1 MDVEMRKVKFSEYF
15 KNRIKDIPF
24 AVMCA
29 LYMAFC
35 VGCMIYSAVELGAR
49 DALLAVVYMIF
60 IPAVFVFEYLIGFR
74 VGYILTVL
82 IIFSACGGLLGSS
95 YNIYMIL
102 PWFDSLLHA
111 VSGILF
117 FAAGFMLAEVFFGKD
132 NVNKHFFGK
141 LAFAIFFSTTVGVA
155 WEFFEYLIS
164 ETMGFDMLEDAIVTD
179 IQSYLLSQSHN
190 VAIELNDIT
199 QTVITYDGGK
209 EWVINGGYMDLGLYD
224 TLNDL
229 LIAAAGTVSI
239 AIVSIIS
246 FYKFPKFNKMF
257 IPELVNNRRK
267 PIEATAS
274 AADTADSAET
284 AEAVDDGV
292 AKESDN
298 LSDSVSDNVSDTVKD
313 ND

>member
-117 FAAGFMLAEVFFGKD
+117 FAAGFMLGEVFFGKD

-164 ETMGFDMLEDAIVTD
+164 ETMGFDMLEDAMVTD

-274 AADTADSAET
+274 AADTAET
-284 AEAVDDGV
+284 VDDGV

-298 LSDSVSDNVSDTVKD
+298 LSDNVSDNVSDTVKD

>member
-1 MDVEMRKVKFSEYF
+1 MRKVKFSEYF

-164 ETMGFDMLEDAIVTD
+164 ETMGFDMLEDAMVTD

-274 AADTADSAET
+274 AADSAET

>member
-164 ETMGFDMLEDAIVTD
+164 ETMGFDMLEDAMVTD

-246 FYKFPKFNKMF
+246 FYKFPKFNKMC

-267 PIEATAS
+267 PVEVTAS
-274 AADTADSAET
+274 AADTADTADIAET
-284 AEAVDDGV
+284 VDDGV
-292 AKESDN
+292 AKESDT
-298 LSDSVSDNVSDTVKD
+298 VSDNVSDTVKD

>member
-164 ETMGFDMLEDAIVTD
+164 ETMGFDMLEDAMVTD

-267 PIEATAS
+267 PVEATAS
-274 AADTADSAET
+274 AADTAET
-284 AEAVDDGV
+284 VDDGV
-292 AKESDN
+292 AKE
-298 LSDSVSDNVSDTVKD
+298 SDSVSDNVSDTVKD

>member
-95 YNIYMIL
+95 YNVYMIL

-164 ETMGFDMLEDAIVTD
+164 ETMGFDMLEDAMVTD

-274 AADTADSAET
+274 AADTAET
-284 AEAVDDGV
+284 VDDGV

>member
-95 YNIYMIL
+95 YNVYMIL

-117 FAAGFMLAEVFFGKD
+117 FAAGFMLGEVFFGKD

-164 ETMGFDMLEDAIVTD
+164 ETMGFDMLEDAMVTD

-267 PIEATAS
+267 PVEVTAS
-274 AADTADSAET
+274 AADTAET
-284 AEAVDDGV
+284 VDDGV
-292 AKESDN
+292 AKKSDT
-298 LSDSVSDNVSDTVKD
+298 VSDNVSDTVKD

>member
-95 YNIYMIL
+95 YNVYMIL

-164 ETMGFDMLEDAIVTD
+164 ETMGFDMLEDAMVTD

-274 AADTADSAET
+274 AADSAET

>member
-164 ETMGFDMLEDAIVTD
+164 ETMGFDMLEDAMVTD

-274 AADTADSAET
+274 AADTADTADIAET
-284 AEAVDDGV
+284 VDDGV
-292 AKESDN
+292 AKESDT
-298 LSDSVSDNVSDTVKD
+298 VSDNVSDTVKN

>member
-95 YNIYMIL
+95 YNVYMIL

-117 FAAGFMLAEVFFGKD
+117 FAAGFMLGEVFFGKD

-164 ETMGFDMLEDAIVTD
+164 ETMGFDMLEDAMVTD

-239 AIVSIIS
+239 AIVSTIS

-298 LSDSVSDNVSDTVKD
+298 VSDTVSDTVKD

>member
-1 MDVEMRKVKFSEYF
+1 MNVEMRKVKFSEYF

-95 YNIYMIL
+95 YNVYMIL

-164 ETMGFDMLEDAIVTD
+164 ETMGFDMLEDAMVTD

-267 PIEATAS
+267 PVEATAS
-274 AADTADSAET
+274 AADTAET
-284 AEAVDDGV
+284 VDDGV

-298 LSDSVSDNVSDTVKD
+298 LSDNVSDNVSDTVKD

>member
-95 YNIYMIL
+95 YNVYMIL

-164 ETMGFDMLEDAIVTD
+164 ETMGFDMLEDAMVTD

-267 PIEATAS
+267 PVEATAS
-274 AADTADSAET
+274 AVDNADTAET
-284 AEAVDDGV
+284 VDDGV
-292 AKESDN
+292 AKESDT
-298 LSDSVSDNVSDTVKD
+298 VSDNVSDTVKD